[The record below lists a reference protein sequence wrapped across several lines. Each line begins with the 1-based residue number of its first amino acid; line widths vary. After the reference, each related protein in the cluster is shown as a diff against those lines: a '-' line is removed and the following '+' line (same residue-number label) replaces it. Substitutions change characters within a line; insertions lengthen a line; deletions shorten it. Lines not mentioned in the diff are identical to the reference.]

1 MHARPASHARELKH
15 PLGPQAVSGQ
25 RGSSAGFREVRCQN
39 LLVQPGS
46 YAICTYDAVS
56 GGRTMIPVS
65 VLSRVVKLAKLS
77 YRSECNN

>member
-1 MHARPASHARELKH
+1 MRFQSI
-15 PLGPQAVSGQ
+15 
-25 RGSSAGFREVRCQN
+25 
-39 LLVQPGS
+39 LVNPGS
-46 YAICTYDAVS
+46 YPICTYSVVS